1 MLQKTVNLYP
11 AIGIPGQ
18 QVAFNQAVYT
28 PHNYLS
34 DGTVAC
40 GTFAFAKA
48 AAGSTTAVQFPIASA
63 TGAAGDKVV
72 GLVERTFTAS
82 LPSYD
87 EDTDIYPEG
96 AELTIAERGDYYI
109 VAPAAATVG
118 QSVLCDP
125 TTGNITFGAAGAAN
139 DTGWVV
145 RTAGAK
151 DDTIIISNHGLS
163 ITPAAASGN

>member
-40 GTFAFAKA
+40 GTFVFAKA
-48 AAGSTTAVQFPIASA
+48 ATGSTTAVQFPVASA

-109 VAPAAATVG
+109 VAPAAATVVNRFFVIP
-118 QSVLCDP
+118 QPETSHSEP
-125 TTGNITFGAAGAAN
+125 PAPQMIRAG
-139 DTGWVV
+139 
-145 RTAGAK
+145 
-151 DDTIIISNHGLS
+151 
-163 ITPAAASGN
+163 

>member
-11 AIGIPGQ
+11 AIGVPGQ

-40 GTFAFAKA
+40 GTFVFAKA
-48 AAGSTTAVQFPIASA
+48 ATGSTTAVQFPVASA

-96 AELTIAERGDYYI
+96 ATLLLR
-109 VAPAAATVG
+109 P
-118 QSVLCDP
+118 LL
-125 TTGNITFGAAGAAN
+125 
-139 DTGWVV
+139 
-145 RTAGAK
+145 R
-151 DDTIIISNHGLS
+151 
-163 ITPAAASGN
+163 SGNRFFVIPQPETSHSEPPAPRMIRAG

>member
-40 GTFAFAKA
+40 GTFVFAKA
-48 AAGSTTAVQFPIASA
+48 ATGSTTAVQFPVASA

-72 GLVERTFTAS
+72 AYFYGFSA
-82 LPSYD
+82 
-87 EDTDIYPEG
+87 
-96 AELTIAERGDYYI
+96 
-109 VAPAAATVG
+109 
-118 QSVLCDP
+118 VL
-125 TTGNITFGAAGAAN
+125 
-139 DTGWVV
+139 
-145 RTAGAK
+145 
-151 DDTIIISNHGLS
+151 
-163 ITPAAASGN
+163 

>member
-11 AIGIPGQ
+11 AVGIAGQ

-28 PHNYLS
+28 PQNYLS

-40 GTFAFAKA
+40 GAFAFAVA
-48 AAGSTTAVQFPIASA
+48 STESTTAVQFPVASA
-63 TGAAGDKVV
+63 KGSAGDKVV
-72 GLVERTFTAS
+72 GFVERTFTAS

-87 EDTDIYPEG
+87 ENTDIYPEG

-109 VAPAAATVG
+109 VAPADATVG

-125 TTGNITFGAAGAAN
+125 ETGSVTFGTAGADN

-145 RTAGAK
+145 RTAGAEG
-151 DDTIIISNHGLS
+151 DTIIISNHGLS
-163 ITPAAASGN
+163 ITPAAAG